1 MTYKSSVERMCEG
14 SCIIIDYYHHGSMNI
29 CSSLLFMYVQ
39 IALFCHGLEFLASF
53 LFLSPACLCVFP
65 LQSYHSVIC
74 MHDDDDARAGEGEE
88 RPVEGRNKARERVPR
103 GENQSVTRREREGRG
118 KRTG

>member
-1 MTYKSSVERMCEG
+1 MRGKLHNNRLLSSW
-14 SCIIIDYYHHGSMNI
+14 IDEY
-29 CSSLLFMYVQ
+29 LFFASIYVCTDSVVLPRFGIFSQ
-39 IALFCHGLEFLASF
+39 FFISF
-53 LFLSPACLCVFP
+53 SRVSVFP
-65 LQSYHSVIC
+65 LKSHHSVIC
-74 MHDDDDARAGEGEE
+74 MYDDDDARAGEGEE